1 LAASNSRAVVILSLE
16 VIEAFSESS
25 RASAGSV
32 YGLGK
37 IRSDGLIQAR
47 ESFVGRLAIFTTA
60 EFGRSILNLMR
71 ERVHTALI
79 LMKRAPFRPL
89 IRVSSP
95 LDGQI
100 IRCCVHPLFKPPRH
114 FRFSEMTLDF

>member
-47 ESFVGRLAIFTTA
+47 ESFVGRLAISTTA

-71 ERVHTALI
+71 ERVH
-79 LMKRAPFRPL
+79 RADPDEARTISAADPGEFPARRANHTMLCPSPFQASTSFP
-89 IRVSSP
+89 I
-95 LDGQI
+95 
-100 IRCCVHPLFKPPRH
+100 
-114 FRFSEMTLDF
+114 FRNDP